1 MLNLQLRKVSMVRI
15 CLWFILF
22 IVLAG
27 FGSSKRNDIYMP
39 VRNESFS
46 RGETLHFKMTY
57 GIFTIGRGSA
67 IIHPNYFR
75 LNDRDCFKVDVY
87 GKTVG
92 MVDWV
97 ADVDD
102 QWGAYIDTAALVP
115 HMFYRKIREGRY
127 RKDEQ
132 TYFDH
137 ENKKIQ
143 VKVADK
149 ETGKFKEPKV
159 YDAPAHVRDMIGGF
173 LYLRIMD
180 LSNIKINDTILV
192 KGFFED
198 EFYRLAIVYKGRKT
212 IKTKIGK
219 IRTLVFKPV
228 MPKNKLFDGENS
240 ITAYF
245 SDDKNRIPVKIDA
258 EMFIGSAG
266 VELTDFSGL
275 RNPLNMKK

>member
-1 MLNLQLRKVSMVRI
+1 MVRNS
-15 CLWFILF
+15 LWILLF
-22 IVLAG
+22 CALAAFASG
-27 FGSSKRNDIYMP
+27 DRNDVYRT

-46 RGETLHFKMTY
+46 RGETLEFKMTY
-57 GIFTIGRGSA
+57 GIFTVGKGSA
-67 IIHPNYFR
+67 HIHPNYFR
-75 LNDRDCFKVDVY
+75 FNERPCFKVDVY

-115 HMFYRKIREGRY
+115 HMFYRRIREGRY
-127 RKDEQ
+127 KKDEQ

-137 ENKKIQ
+137 ENRKIA

-149 ETGKFKEPKV
+149 KTGKFKDPVV
-159 YDAPAHVRDMIGGF
+159 YDAPANVRDMIGGF

-180 LSNIKINDTILV
+180 FSTLKVNDTV
-192 KGFFED
+192 VVRGFFED
-198 EFYRLAIVYKGRKT
+198 EFYALKIVYKGKKQ

-219 IRTLVFKPV
+219 VNTLVFKPV
-228 MPKNKLFDGENS
+228 MPKNKLFDGEDS

-245 SDDKNRIPVKIDA
+245 SDDKNRIPVKIEA

-266 VELTDFSGL
+266 VELTGYSGL
-275 RNPLNMKK
+275 RNPLNIVRK

>member
-1 MLNLQLRKVSMVRI
+1 MIKIST
-15 CLWFILF
+15 WFILV
-22 IVLAG
+22 IILTG
-27 FGSSKRNDIYMP
+27 FGSGTRNDVYMP
-39 VRNESFS
+39 VLNESFS
-46 RGETLHFKMTY
+46 KGETLHYKMTY
-57 GIFTIGRGSA
+57 GIFTVGRGSA
-67 IIHPNYFR
+67 HIHPNYFR
-75 LNDRDCFKVDVY
+75 LNDRDCFKVDVF

-132 TYFDH
+132 THFDH
-137 ENKKIQ
+137 ENKKIR

-149 ETGKFKEPKV
+149 TTGKFKEPIIFE
-159 YDAPAHVRDMIGGF
+159 APAHVRDMISGF

-180 LSNIKINDTILV
+180 FSNLKINDTILV

-198 EFYRLAIVYKGRKT
+198 EFYRLRIVYLGKKI

-219 IRTLVFKPV
+219 IRTLAFRPI
-228 MPKNKLFDGENS
+228 MPKNQLFDGEDS

-266 VELTDFSGL
+266 VELTDYSGL
-275 RNPLNMKK
+275 RNPINIVKR

>member
-1 MLNLQLRKVSMVRI
+1 MIRTS
-15 CLWFILF
+15 LWFILF
-22 IVLAG
+22 LVSAG
-27 FGSSKRNDIYMP
+27 FGDGGRNDVYLP
-39 VRNESFS
+39 VQNESFS
-46 RGETLHFKMTY
+46 RGEVLDFKMTY
-57 GIFTIGRGSA
+57 GIFTVGKGSA
-67 IIHPNYFR
+67 HIHPNYFK
-75 LNDRDCFKVDVY
+75 LNERPCFKVDVY

-137 ENKKIQ
+137 ENRKIS

-149 ETGKFKEPKV
+149 KTGKFKEPVV
-159 YDAPAHVRDMIGGF
+159 YEAPAHVRDMIGGF

-180 LSNIKINDTILV
+180 FSDLKVNDTITV

-198 EFYRLAIVYKGRKT
+198 EFYALRIVYKGKKT
-212 IKTKIGK
+212 IKTKLGK
-219 IRTLVFKPV
+219 IRTLAFKPI
-228 MPKNKLFDGENS
+228 MPKNQLFDGEDS

-245 SDDKNRIPVKIDA
+245 SDDKNRVPVKIDA

-266 VELTDFSGL
+266 VELTGYSGL
-275 RNPLNMKK
+275 RNPLNISKK

>member
-1 MLNLQLRKVSMVRI
+1 MLRI
-15 CLWFILF
+15 CLWFGLLIF
-22 IVLAG
+22 FAG
-27 FGSSKRNDIYMP
+27 FGSSKRNDVYMP

-46 RGETLHFKMTY
+46 RGETLQFKMTY

-67 IIHPNYFR
+67 NIHPNYFR

-137 ENKKIQ
+137 ENKKIS

-149 ETGKFKEPKV
+149 KTGKFKEPIE

-180 LSNIKINDTILV
+180 MSKLKINDTISV

-198 EFYRLAIVYKGRKT
+198 EFYRLPIVYKGKKT
-212 IKTKIGK
+212 IKTRIGK

-258 EMFIGSAG
+258 AMFIGSAG
-266 VELTDFSGL
+266 VELTDYSGL
-275 RNPLNMKK
+275 RNSLNIVD